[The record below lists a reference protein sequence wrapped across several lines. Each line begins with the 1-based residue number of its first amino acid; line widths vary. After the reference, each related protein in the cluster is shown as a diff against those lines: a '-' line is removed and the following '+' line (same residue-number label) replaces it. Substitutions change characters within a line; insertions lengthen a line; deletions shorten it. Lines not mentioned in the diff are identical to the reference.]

1 MIEDLV
7 EYNSESGMKES
18 VHIHPTLKMVQKKM
32 KGFDEALI
40 MYVYHKMNGREQDAQ
55 SYLEEWEEEQDG
67 IRNELI
73 RQAKLATEQLAIEEQ
88 SDSTFKKG

>member
-7 EYNSESGMKES
+7 EYNSETGMKES

-40 MYVYHKMNGREQDAQ
+40 MYVYHKMNGRDQEAQ
-55 SYLEEWEEEQDG
+55 SYLEEWQEEQEG
-67 IRNELI
+67 IRNELA
-73 RQAKLATEQLAIEEQ
+73 RQTKLATEQLAIEDQ
-88 SDSTFKKG
+88 SETK